1 MGSRPAHSTRA
12 APARSRKPPFRRQSA
27 VPLGMAPASAGAILD
42 SVRQRLEV
50 VEAVAAITS
59 VALRSEGDCDA
70 ESATTL
76 QRCVCEAIDEQVQ
89 WLDWVLKTCRP
100 LGRVL
105 IDRGSAVRGGFRH
118 RPARRPA
125 VCKVLGGLEG
135 VAG

>member
-12 APARSRKPPFRRQSA
+12 AQARSRKPPSRRKSA
-27 VPLGMAPASAGAILD
+27 VPPGMAPASAGAILD

-59 VALRSEGDCDA
+59 AALRSEGDCDA
-70 ESATTL
+70 AAATTL

-100 LGRVL
+100 LGRMP
-105 IDRGSAVRGGFRH
+105 IGRGRRATDN
-118 RPARRPA
+118 RPAG
-125 VCKVLGGLEG
+125 KVQESLP
-135 VAG
+135 

>member
-12 APARSRKPPFRRQSA
+12 ARARSRKPRSRRKSA
-27 VPLGMAPASAGAILD
+27 VPPGMAPASAGAILD

-59 VALRSEGDCDA
+59 AALRCEGDCDA
-70 ESATTL
+70 EAAMTL

-100 LGRVL
+100 LGRMP
-105 IDRGSAVRGGFRH
+105 IDRERRATDN
-118 RPARRPA
+118 RPAG
-125 VCKVLGGLEG
+125 KVQESLP
-135 VAG
+135 